1 MQYISVVHCAVPETV
16 SGKVGQQKILVGDL
30 DPIGVFFTLIDIV
43 SGDRRHQI
51 EQIAGFYAFFA
62 FLKIRNRVVLTVPKF
77 YAGICQYQRSARFRI
92 FCRRRKERRR
102 NASHDH
108 QNCQQDADHA
118 CPHMPCFFCLHKKTP
133 LIAGTLHAVCSAFFR
148 ANFVRRFLRFF
159 APWQQHRQKRYTY
172 HIFYGNFHQLRR
184 FQLFNCFHNQKNI
197 LAQITEIALIQLY
210 YTDYP

>member
-1 MQYISVVHCAVPETV
+1 MLEFVNT
-16 SGKVGQQKILVGDL
+16 SGPL
-30 DPIGVFFTLIDIV
+30 
-43 SGDRRHQI
+43 
-51 EQIAGFYAFFA
+51 AFA
-62 FLKIRNRVVLTVPKF
+62 F
-77 YAGICQYQRSARFRI
+77 SAADAKNADGMQVTI
-92 FCRRRKERRR
+92 IKTASKTLMTLVRR
-102 NASHDH
+102 
-108 QNCQQDADHA
+108 
-118 CPHMPCFFCLHKKTP
+118 CLVFSVCIKKTP

-197 LAQITEIALIQLY
+197 LAQITGIALIQLY